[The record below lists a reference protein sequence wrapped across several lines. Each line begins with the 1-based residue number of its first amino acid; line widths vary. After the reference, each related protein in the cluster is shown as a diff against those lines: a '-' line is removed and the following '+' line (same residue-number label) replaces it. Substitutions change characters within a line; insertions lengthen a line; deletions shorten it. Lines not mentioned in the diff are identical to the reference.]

1 MTDKLP
7 ASGMDGPD
15 GQMIGTPVA
24 DRVGP
29 GGTSAQIAFASS
41 GVWTETCAHLHP
53 ILGRRGVAAIY
64 RRSLLLNRATHA
76 WLASLPDT
84 PDAIDIQ
91 ALASALS
98 ARPPQQALAASDDLL
113 RTFHQLLTTLI
124 GASLTDRLLR
134 SVWTPPSGAPPDQD
148 TSP

>member
-1 MTDKLP
+1 
-7 ASGMDGPD
+7 
-15 GQMIGTPVA
+15 MIGTPVA
-24 DRVGP
+24 SRVGSDA
-29 GGTSAQIAFASS
+29 TTAQVAAASS
-41 GVWTETCAHLHP
+41 AVWTEICVHLDP

-64 RRSLLLNRATHA
+64 RRSLMLNRPTHI
-76 WLASLPDT
+76 WLASLPEN
-84 PDAIDIQ
+84 PGRVDIPG
-91 ALASALS
+91 LASALS
-98 ARPPQQALAASDDLL
+98 ELPPKQALAASDDLL